1 MGRDRSVAMP
11 VTLSF
16 DISVRGNWQL
26 ASGRS
31 ASGEAP
37 WTSSS
42 LSFWPVAG
50 AVLGAAVGGL
60 ASYRAA
66 KHSADVAARALA
78 EQVVGQARHEQA
90 QWVRQER
97 RQLYGEISRTYADLA
112 AALAALH
119 GALADRRPV
128 QDVVERVEERRL
140 HLSVAVSPTAML
152 GPERVRDAARAL
164 VGATDAFVA
173 AYRELAERRQPSG
186 PVAPDAV
193 RERLADSR
201 ADVHA
206 RLSDFSAACRT
217 VLLRDGDG

>member
-1 MGRDRSVAMP
+1 MDE
-11 VTLSF
+11 
-16 DISVRGNWQL
+16 QL
-26 ASGRS
+26 AVLLAG
-31 ASGEAP
+31 AIG
-37 WTSSS
+37 
-42 LSFWPVAG
+42 LAG

-66 KHSADVAARALA
+66 KHGADVAARALA

-152 GPERVRDAARAL
+152 GPERVHDAARAL